1 MAKKQK
7 SFADKA
13 AGSKDKEAVYVKY
26 VKSVKSEKTGQ
37 WRFNEQMV
45 RSKKGEQLDVAL
57 KRMDEVANLVDIDLS
72 QFEIT
77 DTPEVPA
84 EDAVVQPNE
93 TVDEAVDTIVDE
105 QTDTQDDNVEDAD
118 ALNEKSIDEPVA
130 EESIDEPVAKESS
143 ESGTEESE
151 DQSVDSD
158 SNDETPSED
167 DSSESEDN
175 KSEKE
180 GEESLQASD

>member
-13 AGSKDKEAVYVKY
+13 ARSKEKESVYVKY

-72 QFEIT
+72 QFAIA
-77 DTPEVPA
+77 DTPEVPV
-84 EDAVVQPNE
+84 EDAVVESNE
-93 TVDEAVDTIVDE
+93 IVDE
-105 QTDTQDDNVEDAD
+105 TIAAVVE
-118 ALNEKSIDEPVA
+118 EPVA
-130 EESIDEPVAKESS
+130 EESP
-143 ESGTEESE
+143 ESGTEESK

-167 DSSESEDN
+167 DSSEPEEN

-180 GEESLQASD
+180 GEDSLETSD

>member
-13 AGSKDKEAVYVKY
+13 AGSKHKEVIYVKY

-57 KRMDEVANLVDIDLS
+57 KRLDEVANLVDIDLS
-72 QFEIT
+72 QFAIA
-77 DTPEVPA
+77 DTPEVPV
-84 EDAVVQPNE
+84 EDAVVEPNE
-93 TVDEAVDTIVDE
+93 PVDETIAAVVEE
-105 QTDTQDDNVEDAD
+105 QSDSQEDDVENSDAS
-118 ALNEKSIDEPVA
+118 NENSIDEPVT
-130 EESIDEPVAKESS
+130 EESP
-143 ESGTEESE
+143 ESGTEESKNI
-151 DQSVDSD
+151 SVDSD

-167 DSSESEDN
+167 DSSEPEEN

-180 GEESLQASD
+180 GEDSLETSD

>member
-13 AGSKDKEAVYVKY
+13 AGSKDKEVIYVKY

-57 KRMDEVANLVDIDLS
+57 KRLDEVANLVDIDLS
-72 QFEIT
+72 QFAIA
-77 DTPEVPA
+77 DTPEVPV
-84 EDAVVQPNE
+84 EDAVVESNE
-93 TVDEAVDTIVDE
+93 TVDETIAAVVDE
-105 QTDTQDDNVEDAD
+105 QSDSQENDVEDLD
-118 ALNEKSIDEPVA
+118 ASNEKSMDEPVA
-130 EESIDEPVAKESS
+130 EESS
-143 ESGTEESE
+143 ESGTEESK

-167 DSSESEDN
+167 DSSEPEEN

-180 GEESLQASD
+180 GEDSLEASD

>member
-13 AGSKDKEAVYVKY
+13 AGSKEKESVYVKY

-72 QFEIT
+72 QFAIA
-77 DTPEVPA
+77 DTPEVPV
-84 EDAVVQPNE
+84 EEAVVEPNE
-93 TVDEAVDTIVDE
+93 PVDET
-105 QTDTQDDNVEDAD
+105 
-118 ALNEKSIDEPVA
+118 S
-130 EESIDEPVAKESS
+130 
-143 ESGTEESE
+143 
-151 DQSVDSD
+151 
-158 SNDETPSED
+158 SED
-167 DSSESEDN
+167 DSSELEEN
-175 KSEKE
+175 KPEKE
-180 GEESLQASD
+180 GEDVLETSD

>member
-13 AGSKDKEAVYVKY
+13 ARSKEKESVYVKY

-72 QFEIT
+72 QFAIA
-77 DTPEVPA
+77 DTPEVPV
-84 EDAVVQPNE
+84 EKAVVEPNE
-93 TVDEAVDTIVDE
+93 LVDETIAAVVEE
-105 QTDTQDDNVEDAD
+105 QSDSQEEDVEHSDAS
-118 ALNEKSIDEPVA
+118 NENSIDESVA
-130 EESIDEPVAKESS
+130 EESP
-143 ESGTEESE
+143 ESGTEESKDISE
-151 DQSVDSD
+151 DSG
-158 SNDETPSED
+158 SNDESPSED
-167 DSSESEDN
+167 DSSEPEEN
-175 KSEKE
+175 KPEKE
-180 GEESLQASD
+180 GEDSLETSD